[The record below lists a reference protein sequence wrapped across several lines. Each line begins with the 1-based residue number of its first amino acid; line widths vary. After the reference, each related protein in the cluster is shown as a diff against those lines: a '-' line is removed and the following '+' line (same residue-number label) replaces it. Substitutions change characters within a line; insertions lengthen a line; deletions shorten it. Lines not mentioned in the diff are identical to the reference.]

1 MKLKGKFAATVLVVV
16 GVLALGVNLG
26 WFEIDIAQLLRTWWP
41 LVLIALGLALYLTPG
56 DEKMKSSRPR
66 GDVDPG

>member
-26 WFEIDIAQLLRTWWP
+26 WFEIDIARLLRTWWP
-41 LVLIALGLALYLTPG
+41 VVLIAVGLALYLTPG
-56 DEKMKSSRPR
+56 DEKMKTGRAR

>member
-26 WFEIDIAQLLRTWWP
+26 WFEIDIARLLRTWWP
-41 LVLIALGLALYLTPG
+41 LLLIALGLALYLTPG
-56 DEKMKSSRPR
+56 DEKMKPSRPH

>member
-26 WFEIDIAQLLRTWWP
+26 WFEIDIARLLRTWWP
-41 LVLIALGLALYLTPG
+41 LVLIAVGLALYLTPG
-56 DEKMKSSRPR
+56 DEKLKAGRPR
-66 GDVDPG
+66 SDVDPG

>member
-26 WFEIDIAQLLRTWWP
+26 WFEIDIARLLRTWWP
-41 LVLIALGLALYLTPG
+41 LVLIAVGLALYLTPG
-56 DEKMKSSRPR
+56 DEKMQASRPR
-66 GDVDPG
+66 SDGDAR